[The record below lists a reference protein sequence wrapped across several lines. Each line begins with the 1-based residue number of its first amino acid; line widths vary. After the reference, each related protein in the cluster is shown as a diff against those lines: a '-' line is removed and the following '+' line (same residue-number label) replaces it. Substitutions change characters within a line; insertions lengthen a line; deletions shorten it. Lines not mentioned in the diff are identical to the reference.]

1 MLDIVHDKGYRD
13 AFCAA
18 QRKNCLCGILDSRGR
33 LMCQANCI
41 FWRAIEVARM
51 DDAGTRRQNNANIR
65 KKVGELAERPMSNE
79 FKKALVERFCQDH
92 FGETPANV
100 RELLKNVRG

>member
-33 LMCQANCI
+33 LMCRADCVLWQ
-41 FWRAIEVARM
+41 AIEVSRL
-51 DDAGTRRQNNANIR
+51 DDAGTRRRNKANIR
-65 KKVGELAERPMSNE
+65 KKIEELADKPMSNE
-79 FKKALVERFCQDH
+79 FKKALVDRFCQDH
-92 FGETPANV
+92 FGEKLANV
-100 RELLKNVRG
+100 QELLKNVRG